1 MEANYRFGDLEIG
14 DSKSEMKIKIPKILP
29 RETLVMALDNVRS
42 NKFRSFLTVLGI
54 VIGVTAA
61 IVVASILTGMRQSII
76 AIIEEYGTNNIYAFH
91 LTTGPRVSSDRAER
105 LRKPLTT
112 ADAEAIKAQASAVED
127 LAMVAPNVGY
137 SGGPFD
143 DNINYQGR
151 NYRWGNT
158 SGVTPNYSDIS
169 NITIRE
175 GRFITEADNEQRRNV
190 VVIGVNAADALFPG
204 QLGNIAG
211 TEVRMGG
218 YNFEIIGVLEK
229 RKNAFFGENE
239 EDNAVMIPLR
249 TAQKVAP
256 ARGWLLFVLR
266 ARPGEL
272 NEALTQAEDV
282 LRRRRNVKFGEPDD
296 FDIKTADNFVKQF
309 DSIFAMIGLV
319 AIAISSLGLLVGGIG
334 VMNIMLV
341 SVTERTAEIGIR
353 KALGARR
360 RDITTQFLYEAMTL
374 TFLGGMLGVVLAIGI
389 SKLVMLLFPS
399 LPASVPLWA
408 VTTGVTVSTGVGLIF
423 GVWPARKA
431 ARLDPIECLRYE

>member
-1 MEANYRFGDLEIG
+1 
-14 DSKSEMKIKIPKILP
+14 
-29 RETLVMALDNVRS
+29 MALDNVRS

-112 ADAEAIKAQASAVED
+112 ADADAIKAQATAVDD
-127 LAMVAPNVGY
+127 LAIVAPNVGY

-143 DNINYQGR
+143 DNISYQGR

-229 RKNAFFGENE
+229 RKAAFFGENE

-256 ARGWLLFVLR
+256 ARGWLLFILR

-282 LRRRRNVKFGEPDD
+282 LRRRRNVKFEAPDD

-360 RDITTQFLYEAMTL
+360 RDITNQFLFEAMTL

-399 LPASVPLWA
+399 LPASIPLWA
-408 VTTGVTVSTGVGLIF
+408 VTTGVTVSVGVGLIF